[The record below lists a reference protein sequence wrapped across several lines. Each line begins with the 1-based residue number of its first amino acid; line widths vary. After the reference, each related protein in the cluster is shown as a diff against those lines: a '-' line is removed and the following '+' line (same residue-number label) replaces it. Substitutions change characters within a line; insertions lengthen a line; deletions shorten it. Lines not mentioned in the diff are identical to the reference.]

1 MYMMD
6 YIKTQ
11 EPAKKFNETPFL
23 VNNEPVMKTA
33 LDVLSMLKNT
43 ADEIRIKGKG
53 ETCPNTVAVANI
65 ITENLLMGKSK
76 TGKII
81 VDSDITDDGYMV
93 STIEIII
100 KRTN

>member
-1 MYMMD
+1 MTE

-11 EPAKKFNETPFL
+11 ESTNEFNETPFL

-33 LDVLSMLKNT
+33 FEVLSVLGNN
-43 ADEIRIKGKG
+43 DEIRIKGEG

-65 ITENLLMGKSK
+65 ITENILKGKSK

-81 VDSDITDDGYMV
+81 VDSDITNDGYMI

-100 KRTN
+100 KKIN

>member
-11 EPAKKFNETPFL
+11 EPANKFNETPFL

-33 LDVLSMLKNT
+33 LEVLSMLENT
-43 ADEIRIKGKG
+43 DEIRIKGKG

-65 ITENLLMGKSK
+65 ITENMLKGKSK

-81 VDSDITDDGYMV
+81 VDSDITDSGYMI

-100 KRTN
+100 KKIN

>member
-1 MYMMD
+1 MME

-11 EPAKKFNETPFL
+11 ESTNKLDETLFL

-33 LDVLSMLKNT
+33 LEVLSILGNT
-43 ADEIRIKGKG
+43 DEIRIKGEG
-53 ETCPNTVAVANI
+53 ETCSNTVAVANI
-65 ITENLLMGKSK
+65 ITENILKGKSK

-81 VDSDITDDGYMV
+81 VDSDITDRGYMT

-100 KRTN
+100 KKIN

>member
-1 MYMMD
+1 MD

-11 EPAKKFNETPFL
+11 ESTNKFNETSFF
-23 VNNEPVMKTA
+23 VNNEPVVKTA
-33 LDVLSMLKNT
+33 LEVLSILRNT
-43 ADEIRIKGKG
+43 DEIRIKGKG

-65 ITENLLMGKSK
+65 ITENILKGKSK

-81 VDSDITDDGYMV
+81 VDSDITDDGYMI

-100 KRTN
+100 KKIN

>member
-1 MYMMD
+1 MD

-11 EPAKKFNETPFL
+11 ESTNKFNETPFL

-33 LDVLSMLKNT
+33 LDVLSILGNT
-43 ADEIRIKGKG
+43 DEIRIKGEG

-65 ITENLLMGKSK
+65 ITENILKGKSK

-81 VDSDITDDGYMV
+81 VDSDITDGGYMT
-93 STIEIII
+93 STIEIVI
-100 KRTN
+100 KKIN

>member
-1 MYMMD
+1 MD

-11 EPAKKFNETPFL
+11 ESTNKFNETPFL

-33 LDVLSMLKNT
+33 LEVLTILGNT
-43 ADEIRIKGKG
+43 DEIRIKGKG

-65 ITENLLMGKSK
+65 ITENILKGKSK

-81 VDSDITDDGYMV
+81 VDSNITDSGYMT

-100 KRTN
+100 KKIN

>member
-1 MYMMD
+1 MD

-11 EPAKKFNETPFL
+11 ELTNKVNETPFL

-33 LDVLSMLKNT
+33 FEVLSILGNN
-43 ADEIRIKGKG
+43 DEIRIKGKG

-65 ITENLLMGKSK
+65 ITENILKGKSK

-81 VDSDITDDGYMV
+81 VDSDITDDGYMI

-100 KRTN
+100 KKIN

>member
-1 MYMMD
+1 MD

-11 EPAKKFNETPFL
+11 ESTNKFNETPFL
-23 VNNEPVMKTA
+23 VNNEPVMITA
-33 LDVLSMLKNT
+33 LEVLSVLEKN
-43 ADEIRIKGKG
+43 AEIRIKGKG

-65 ITENLLMGKSK
+65 ITENILKGKSK

-81 VDSDITDDGYMV
+81 VDSDITDDGYMI

-100 KRTN
+100 KKIN

>member
-1 MYMMD
+1 MD

-11 EPAKKFNETPFL
+11 ELTNKVNETPFL

-33 LDVLSMLKNT
+33 LEVLTILGNT
-43 ADEIRIKGKG
+43 DEIRIKGKG

-65 ITENLLMGKSK
+65 ITENILKGKSK

-81 VDSDITDDGYMV
+81 VDSDITDGGYMT
-93 STIEIII
+93 STIEITI
-100 KRTN
+100 KKIN

>member
-1 MYMMD
+1 MD

-11 EPAKKFNETPFL
+11 ELTNKSNETPFL
-23 VNNEPVMKTA
+23 VNNEPVMITA
-33 LDVLSMLKNT
+33 LEVLSILGNT
-43 ADEIRIKGKG
+43 DEISIRGKG

-65 ITENLLMGKSK
+65 ITENILKGKSK

-81 VDSDITDDGYMV
+81 VDSDITDRGYMT

-100 KRTN
+100 KKIN

>member
-11 EPAKKFNETPFL
+11 EPANKFNETPFL

-33 LDVLSMLKNT
+33 LEVLSMLENT
-43 ADEIRIKGKG
+43 DEIRIKGKG

-65 ITENLLMGKSK
+65 ITENILKGKSK

-81 VDSDITDDGYMV
+81 VDSDITDDGYMI

-100 KRTN
+100 KKIN

>member
-1 MYMMD
+1 MMD

-11 EPAKKFNETPFL
+11 EPANKLNETPFL

-33 LDVLSMLKNT
+33 LEVLSMLGNT
-43 ADEIRIKGKG
+43 DEIRIKGKG

-65 ITENLLMGKSK
+65 ITENILKGKSK

-81 VDSDITDDGYMV
+81 VDSDITDDGYMI

-100 KRTN
+100 KKIN

>member
-1 MYMMD
+1 MD
-6 YIKTQ
+6 YIKTH
-11 EPAKKFNETPFL
+11 ESTNKFNETPFL

-33 LDVLSMLKNT
+33 LEVLSILGNT
-43 ADEIRIKGKG
+43 DEIRIKGVG

-65 ITENLLMGKSK
+65 ITENMLKGKSK

-81 VDSDITDDGYMV
+81 VDSDITDSGYMT

-100 KRTN
+100 KKNN